1 MTLPFTQAA
10 LAAARSPQPLLTTR
24 DPNRLAA
31 NLFAA
36 AERLEAGLCGGPS
49 IDANALR
56 AAMELAFGASDADGA
71 WVWKDAYEAMEIAE
85 VLFLR
90 RHGPAMLEKAL
101 GSPRAMLVMLSRLA
115 GCLPTQTRR
124 SEESEAYQQFSTP
137 IELGFVASVA
147 GRMSSSDLV
156 LEPSAGTGLLAIFA
170 ELAGAPLHL
179 NELAAV
185 RASVLSAAFP
195 GVSVTRHNGEH
206 IHDHLE
212 PSIRPTVMLMNPPF
226 SVSPQVDVRVTG
238 AAGKHIVSAFA
249 RLAVGGRLVAITP
262 PSLDLDTPKWRET
275 FAMIG
280 PAHVVFSAIVSGKA
294 YARHGTQVE
303 TRLTVIDKSTG
314 PNFDRSRG
322 ALIIAQSAGDLL
334 AAVERDV
341 TPRASTGEA
350 ATPHKPASAIGRG
363 LAVTGRPTRS
373 ALKSSSALAPDL
385 DTTVAT
391 ELRYD
396 VTDASQGGG
405 AARGGALYELY
416 RLQRICIPGARSHP
430 TPLVQ
435 SAAMASIAPP
445 APSYRPHLPR
455 RALLDGLLSDA
466 QLESVIYAGEAHQN
480 LLSGWFTVNDSFD
493 KLTPA
498 AEGSEGAIRFRRGWF
513 LGDGTGAGKGRQAA
527 SIIADNWI
535 KGHRKAVWISKSDK
549 LIEDARRDWAA
560 IGGEPLQIAPLSR
573 FSQGTDIRIN
583 DGILFT
589 TYATLRTG
597 AARNKPSRLA
607 QILKWIGPDFDGV
620 IIFDE
625 AHAMANA
632 AGSSGERGDKAPSQQ
647 GLAGLR
653 LQNACPHA
661 RIVYISATGATTVQ
675 NLAYAS
681 RLGLW
686 GTGDVPFATRVDFV
700 AALEAGGVAAQ
711 EVLARDLKALGLY
724 AARSLSYH
732 GVEVRM
738 LEHALTAEQI
748 RIYDAYAD
756 AFQIIHNNLEAA
768 LKAANITGAAGKALN
783 AHAKAAARSAFES
796 NKQRFF
802 NHLIMAMKTPSLIAS
817 IRRDLE
823 NGDAA
828 IIQIVST
835 NEALLERRLAHI
847 PAGEWGDLSIDI
859 TPREYVLDYLA
870 HAFPVQ
876 LYETYT
882 DENGNLLSRPVVDS
896 DGHPVQCRAALD
908 LRDAMIER
916 LASLPPVPG
925 ALDQIIQHFGTDA
938 VAEVTGRS
946 RRIVK
951 QIDGAQERMS
961 IETRPASANLSE
973 AQAFMDDTKRILVF
987 SDAGGTGRSYHAD
1000 LGAKN
1005 QRRRIHYL
1013 LEAGWRADTA
1023 IQGLGRSNRT
1033 NQRQPPVFRPVT
1045 TDVKAE
1051 KRFLSTIA
1059 RRLDTLGAIT
1069 RGARATGGQGLFRAE
1084 DNLESAYARAALR
1097 DFFHHVQAGQ
1107 VEACS
1112 AAQFEAAT
1120 GLTFTHDGGGLKDEL
1135 PPISQFLNRMLALRI
1150 DLQNRLFE
1158 VFEGLVEERIEAA
1171 MAAGIYE
1178 QGVETITAERLRVAE
1193 RQTLFTHAATG
1204 AKTTLVAINRRQRT
1218 KILGVED
1225 ALELGSG
1232 SSSRL
1237 LINASSGRAAVS
1249 TSAPSA
1255 LDEGGGVIARARL
1268 HRPKGRDTV
1277 TVDALAQSEWR
1288 ASDASAFR
1296 KAWDDEIET
1305 IPPFTDDT
1313 IHLITGLL
1321 LPIWDRLGHGKN
1333 AMRVYRL
1340 ETDDGE
1346 RLIGRVIAADILEH
1360 VLREFGIGV
1369 SASPMVPTAAFS
1381 SVLRHGQS
1389 LRLQRDFILRRSLV
1403 MGAYRIELTGFSDT
1417 AVPQLKALGLIS
1429 EIIAWKLR
1437 LFVPAG
1443 EDNGPAVLERLFERW
1458 PVRHFSNQANAA

>member
-1 MTLPFTQAA
+1 M
-10 LAAARSPQPLLTTR
+10 STTP
-24 DPNRLAA
+24 DPNLVAA
-31 NLFAA
+31 KLFAA
-36 AERLEAGLCGGPS
+36 AQTLEATLSAGRA
-49 IDANALR
+49 IDAKTLR
-56 AAMELAFGASDADGA
+56 AAMEAAFGASDADGA
-71 WVWKDAYEAMEIAE
+71 WVWKDAYDAVEIAQ

-90 RHGPAMLEKAL
+90 RHGPAMLLTAA
-101 GSPRAMLVMLSRLA
+101 GSPGAMVEMLSRLA
-115 GCLPTQTRR
+115 SRLPTQTRR
-124 SEESEAYQQFSTP
+124 SEASEAYQQFSTP
-137 IELGFVASVA
+137 VELGYVASVA
-147 GRMSSSDLV
+147 ASITQSDLV

-170 ELAGAPLHL
+170 ELGGARLHL

-185 RASVLSAAFP
+185 RASMLDIAFP
-195 GVSVTRHNGEH
+195 DVPVTRRNGEH
-206 IHDHLE
+206 IHDYLG
-212 PSIRPTVMLMNPPF
+212 PDIKPTVVLMNPPF
-226 SVSPQVDVRVTG
+226 SVSPQVAPRVTG
-238 AAGKHIVSAFA
+238 VAAKHIVSAFA
-249 RLAVGGRLVAITP
+249 RLSDGGRLVAITP
-262 PSLDLDTPKWRET
+262 ASLDLGAPKWRET
-275 FAMIG
+275 FATIG
-280 PAHVVFSAIVSGKA
+280 PAQVVVSAIVSGKA

-303 TRLTVIDKSTG
+303 TRLTVIDKANRPDLEQPS
-314 PNFDRSRG
+314 G

-334 AAVERDV
+334 EAVERDV
-341 TPRASTGEA
+341 PARAMTGQT
-350 ATPHKPASAIGRG
+350 ATPLKPAPAIGRG
-363 LAVTGRPTRS
+363 LPVTTRPSRLAPT
-373 ALKSSSALAPDL
+373 LSSALAQEL
-385 DTTVAT
+385 DPAAAI
-391 ELRYD
+391 ELHYE
-396 VTDASQGGG
+396 VGDASQGGG
-405 AARGGALYELY
+405 AVSGGALYEPY
-416 RLQRICIPGARSHP
+416 RLQRICIPRAHPHP

-435 SAAMASIAPP
+435 SAAMASVAPP

-455 RALLDGLLSDA
+455 RALSDGLQSDA
-466 QLESVIYAGEAHQN
+466 QLESVIYAGEAHQGF
-480 LLSGWFTVNDSFD
+480 LSGWFTVNDSFD

-498 AEGSEGAIRFRRGWF
+498 AEGDEDAVQFRRGWF
-513 LGDGTGAGKGRQAA
+513 LGDGTGTGKGRQAA
-527 SIIADNWI
+527 GIIADNWI
-535 KGHRKAVWISKSDK
+535 KGRRKAVWISKSDT

-560 IGGEPLQIAPLSR
+560 IGGEPLQIVPLAR
-573 FSQGTDIRIN
+573 FAQGTEIRL
-583 DGILFT
+583 DEGILFT

-597 AARNKPSRLA
+597 EARNKPSRLA
-607 QILKWIGPDFDGV
+607 QILNWLRPDFDGV

-632 AGSSGERGDKAPSQQ
+632 AGSSGERGGAAPSQQ

-653 LQNACPHA
+653 LQNACPLA
-661 RIVYISATGATTVQ
+661 RVVYISATGATTVQ

-686 GTGDVPFATRVDFV
+686 GTGDVPFATRGNFV

-738 LEHALTAEQI
+738 LEHALTSEQI

-768 LKAANITGAAGKALN
+768 FKAANITGAAGKALN

-817 IRRDLE
+817 IRRDLA

-828 IIQIVST
+828 IVQIVST
-835 NEALLERRLAHI
+835 NEALLDRRLAQI
-847 PAGEWGDLSIDI
+847 PAAEWGDLSIDI

-882 DENGNLLSRPVVDS
+882 DENGNSLSRPVLNAE
-896 DGHPVQCRAALD
+896 GHPVLCRSALA

-916 LASLPPVPG
+916 LASLPAVPG
-925 ALDQIIQHFGTDA
+925 ALDQIIQQFGTDA

-951 QIDGAQERMS
+951 RIEGPQERLAV
-961 IETRPASANLSE
+961 ETRAASANVSE
-973 AQAFMDDTKRILVF
+973 AQAFMDDAKRILVF

-1033 NQRQPPVFRPVT
+1033 NQKQPPVFRPVT

-1059 RRLDTLGAIT
+1059 RRLDTLRAIT

-1097 DFFHHVQAGQ
+1097 DFFQYLQAGQ

-1112 AAQFEAAT
+1112 AAGFEAAT
-1120 GLTFTHDGGGLKDEL
+1120 GLTLTHDGGGLKDDL

-1158 VFEGLVEERIEAA
+1158 VFEDLIGERIEAA
-1171 MAAGIYE
+1171 MAAGVYE
-1178 QGVETITAERLRVAE
+1178 QGVETLNAESLAVTG
-1193 RQTLFTHAATG
+1193 RQTLFTHTATG
-1204 AKTTLVAINRRQRT
+1204 AETTLISINRRQRT
-1218 KILGVED
+1218 AILRTEE
-1225 ALELGSG
+1225 ALELAASSG
-1232 SSSRL
+1232 NKL
-1237 LINASSGRAAVS
+1237 LVNAVSGRAALA

-1255 LDEGGGVIARARL
+1255 LDEAGGVIARVRL
-1268 HRPKGRDTV
+1268 HRPKGRDTLSA
-1277 TVDALAQSEWR
+1277 DALGHSEWR
-1288 ASDASAFR
+1288 TAEISAFR
-1296 KAWDDEIET
+1296 KAWDDEVAT
-1305 IPPFTDDT
+1305 IPPFTHDAV
-1313 IHLITGLL
+1313 HLITGLL
-1321 LPIWDRLGHGKN
+1321 LPIWDRLGQGKN

-1346 RLIGRVIAADILEH
+1346 RLIGRVVAPDMLEP
-1360 VLREFGIGV
+1360 VLAEFGAGV
-1369 SASPMVPTAAFS
+1369 GASAVNPVVAFS
-1381 SVLRHGQS
+1381 SVLRRGETV
-1389 LRLQRDFILRRSLV
+1389 RLQGDLALRRSLV
-1403 MGAYRIELTGFSDT
+1403 MGAYRIELTGFPDR
-1417 AVPQLKALGLIS
+1417 AVPQLKALGLTS

-1437 LFVPAG
+1437 LFVPAS
-1443 EDNGPAVLERLFERW
+1443 EDHGPAILGRLFERF
-1458 PVRHFSNQANAA
+1458 PVRHSSDRSNAA

>member
-10 LAAARSPQPLLTTR
+10 LAAARLPDPILTR
-24 DPNRLAA
+24 PHPNSFAA
-31 NLFAA
+31 NLLAA
-36 AERLEAGLCGGPS
+36 AERLQVELSADRAIEARV
-49 IDANALR
+49 LR
-56 AAMELAFGASDADGA
+56 PAMEAAFGASDADGV
-71 WVWKDAYEAMEIAE
+71 WVWKDAYDATEIAQ

-90 RHGPAMLEKAL
+90 RHAPAMLGKTA
-101 GSPRAMLVMLSRLA
+101 GSARAMLGLISRLTSR
-115 GCLPTQTRR
+115 LPTQTRR
-124 SEESEAYQQFSTP
+124 SEESEEFQQFSTP
-137 IELGFVASVA
+137 IELGYVASLA
-147 GRMSSSDLV
+147 ARMSQSDLV

-170 ELAGAPLHL
+170 ELAGGRVHL

-185 RASVLSAAFP
+185 RASVLDAVFP
-195 GVSVTRHNGEH
+195 DVPVTQHNAEH

-212 PSIRPTVMLMNPPF
+212 PSIQPTVVIMNPPF
-226 SVSPQVDVRVTG
+226 SVSPQVEARVTG
-238 AAGKHIVSAFA
+238 TAAKHIVSAFA
-249 RLAVGGRLVAITP
+249 RLAVDGRLVAITP
-262 PSLDLDTPKWRET
+262 ASLDLSTPKWRKT
-275 FAMIG
+275 FATIG
-280 PAHVVFSAIVSGKA
+280 ASQVVFSAIISGKA

-303 TRLTVIDKSTG
+303 TRLTVIDKSCG
-314 PNFDRSRG
+314 PDPDQPRG
-322 ALIIAQSAGDLL
+322 ALIIARSADELL
-334 AAVERDV
+334 EAVERDV
-341 TPRASTGEA
+341 PARTASAELERSISTAARVLPVRRPEPRPTSKA
-350 ATPHKPASAIGRG
+350 KPA
-363 LAVTGRPTRS
+363 LAV
-373 ALKSSSALAPDL
+373 DL
-385 DTTVAT
+385 DPAVAV
-391 ELRYD
+391 ELGY
-396 VTDASQGGG
+396 TLNNENDANI
-405 AARGGALYELY
+405 AASGSSLYELY
-416 RLQRICIPGARSHP
+416 RLQRISIAGASSHP

-435 SAAMASIAPP
+435 SAAMASVAPP

-455 RALLDGLLSDA
+455 RTLSDGLLSDA
-466 QLESVIYAGEAHQN
+466 QLESVIYAGEAHQAF
-480 LLSGWFTVNDSFD
+480 LAGWFTVNDSFD
-493 KLTPA
+493 KVASA
-498 AEGSEGAIRFRRGWF
+498 AEADEGAIRFRRGWF

-535 KGHRKAVWISKSDK
+535 KGRRRAVWISKSDK
-549 LIEDARRDWAA
+549 LIEDAKRDWAA
-560 IGGEPLQIAPLSR
+560 IGGEPLQIVPLSR
-573 FSQGTDIRIN
+573 FPQGTEIRF
-583 DGILFT
+583 DEGILFT

-597 AARNKPSRLA
+597 EARNKPSRLA
-607 QILKWIGPDFDGV
+607 QILKWIGRDFDGV

-653 LQNACPHA
+653 LQNACPLA
-661 RIVYISATGATTVQ
+661 RIVYISATGATTVE
-675 NLAYAS
+675 NLSYAS

-686 GTGDVPFATRVDFV
+686 GTGDFPFATRQDFV
-700 AALEAGGVAAQ
+700 TALEAGGVAAQ

-732 GVEVRM
+732 GVEVQL
-738 LEHALTAEQI
+738 LEHALSLEQV

-768 LKAANITGAAGKALN
+768 LKAANITGSSGKALN
-783 AHAKAAARSAFES
+783 AHAKSAARSAFES

-817 IRRDLE
+817 ITGDLADG
-823 NGDAA
+823 NAA

-835 NEALLERRLAHI
+835 NEALLDRRLAQI
-847 PAGEWGDLSIDI
+847 PVAEWGDLSIDI

-882 DENGNLLSRPVVDS
+882 DDNGNLLSRPVVDK
-896 DGHPVQCRAALD
+896 DGHPIQCRAALD

-916 LASLPPVPG
+916 LASLSAVPG
-925 ALDQIIQHFGTDA
+925 ALDQIIQHFGTQA

-946 RRIVK
+946 RRIVRH
-951 QIDGAQERMS
+951 IDGVQERLAV
-961 IETRPASANLSE
+961 ETRSGSANLSE
-973 AQAFMDDTKRILVF
+973 AHAFMDDAKCILVF

-1000 LGAKN
+1000 LAAKN

-1097 DFFHHVQAGQ
+1097 DVFHHLQAGQ
-1107 VEACS
+1107 VAACS
-1112 AAQFEAAT
+1112 AADFEAAT
-1120 GLTFTHDGGGLKDEL
+1120 GLTLTHDGGGLKDDL

-1158 VFEGLVEERIEAA
+1158 VFEGLIDQRIEAA
-1171 MAAGIYE
+1171 MTAGIYE
-1178 QGVETITAERLRVAE
+1178 QGVERITAERLSVAE
-1193 RQTLFTHAATG
+1193 RQTLFAHAATG

-1218 KILGVED
+1218 KILSAED
-1225 ALELGSG
+1225 ALELGNKFSSG
-1232 SSSRL
+1232 L
-1237 LINASSGRAAVS
+1237 LVNAISGRAAVS
-1249 TSAPSA
+1249 TPAPSA
-1255 LDEGGGVIARARL
+1255 LDEAGGVIARVRL

-1277 TVDALAQSEWR
+1277 TLDGLAQSEWR
-1288 ASDASAFR
+1288 IADASAFR
-1296 KAWDDEIET
+1296 KAWGGEIEA

-1321 LPIWDRLGHGKN
+1321 LPVWNRLGDGKN

-1346 RLIGRVIAADILEH
+1346 RLIGRVVSPDILAKLLE
-1360 VLREFGIGV
+1360 EFGVGA
-1369 SASPMVPTAAFS
+1369 SASPIEPVAAFS
-1381 SVLRHGQS
+1381 SVLRHGQT
-1389 LRLQRDFILRRSLV
+1389 LRLQGDLQIRRSLV

-1417 AVPQLKALGLIS
+1417 AVPQLKALGLTS

-1437 LFVPAG
+1437 LFVPTG
-1443 EDNGPAVLERLFERW
+1443 EDNGPAILERLFERW
-1458 PVRHFSNQANAA
+1458 PVRHSPNQANAA